1 MKFNQ
6 YASQAK
12 DEVLKSFY
20 DGTRLDYKK
29 NMEIIEILCSDGY
42 LELRT
47 SVNRSAYW
55 ITNEGKGFILQGGY
69 TQKDKIDRRKQRE
82 KWSMNTIGWIVAIIA
97 SALSSII
104 TSLLS

>member
-1 MKFNQ
+1 MEFST
-6 YASQAK
+6 YASEPK
-12 DEVLKSFY
+12 DKVLKAFY
-20 DGTRLDYKK
+20 DGIHLDYKE

-42 LELRT
+42 IELRT
-47 SVNRSAYW
+47 SANGSAYW